1 MLVSIIHNNEL
12 NEEVKSSLCNVIK
25 VAREANSLEQGK
37 GTQAGKQ
44 LKVSNICN
52 AIYTDLGKLH
62 NVLMPQIMQVQKGC
76 EAILQNTD
84 LLHKELLEAKA
95 NTKTLADKI
104 SRVMVSTEKLASA
117 TSSYRDALVA
127 KPPQTNNVG
136 ADPKVLSSIERR
148 SKQILID
155 IFDNTEDNIL
165 TKSLTSILE
174 KANESIATITD
185 TGKNWQTSKL

>member
-1 MLVSIIHNNEL
+1 
-12 NEEVKSSLCNVIK
+12 
-25 VAREANSLEQGK
+25 
-37 GTQAGKQ
+37 
-44 LKVSNICN
+44 
-52 AIYTDLGKLH
+52 
-62 NVLMPQIMQVQKGC
+62 
-76 EAILQNTD
+76 
-84 LLHKELLEAKA
+84 
-95 NTKTLADKI
+95 
-104 SRVMVSTEKLASA
+104 MVSTEKLASA